1 MEKALQKAKRH
12 SLWLLPI
19 ILISYFIVGFP
30 DGAFT
35 VSWDA
40 MELGLGL
47 VTFHSGIILVGYS
60 ITYTLAGINLAW
72 LNRWMKLQTIY
83 LLGLM
88 IMGLGFVGLAFSPNF
103 AMVLTTVT
111 VYGFGTGAAAASMNA
126 YMAKH
131 FTAKQN
137 NWMHFF
143 WGAGAAVSPLI
154 MGRLLVLD
162 FSQQADYSF
171 NVYAYS
177 WTAGYL
183 VIAAFVGA
191 IGLMLIVS
199 MTRKIWTNDADTAQ
213 TQQAEDIADKKRYLT
228 QKWHQAVEIAT
239 FFFLGGTD
247 YTVVFFTGTVL
258 MRTRGFTLADVA
270 IFSTVY
276 YAGMTLGRLFFGW
289 SAKWLKETTIIR
301 LGIGIA
307 TVGILT
313 LWFTSSIAGMAL
325 AGFGL
330 GPLLPTLVSDTS
342 NRFKPAI
349 ISKLVGY
356 ELAAFGAGIA
366 ALFFF
371 TSIVLTVTTYEALF
385 PIVLAFVVLVFVCNE
400 ILVRA
405 AKSAARKKSDQTHP
419 STK

>member
-1 MEKALQKAKRH
+1 MKTTIKRK
-12 SLWLLPI
+12 SWLLLPV
-19 ILISYFIVGFP
+19 ILISYFVVGFP

-60 ITYTLAGINLAW
+60 VTYTLAGVILAW
-72 LNRWMKLQTIY
+72 LNKYMKLQTVY
-83 LLGLM
+83 LLGLV
-88 IMGLGFVGLAFSPNF
+88 IMGLGFVGLGFSPNF
-103 AMVLTTVT
+103 TMVLVTVT
-111 VYGFGTGAAAASMNA
+111 VYGFGTGAMAASMNA

-154 MGRLLVLD
+154 MGRLLILD
-162 FSQQADYSF
+162 FSQQYVYGQGYVI
-171 NVYAYS
+171 NVYEYGWA
-177 WTAGYL
+177 AGYV
-183 VIAAFVGA
+183 VIAAIVGVV
-191 IGLMLIVS
+191 GLMLLIS
-199 MTRKIWTNDADTAQ
+199 MYKKIWLDDDSAIEEQ
-213 TQQAEDIADKKRYLT
+213 KAENKTEKKRYLT
-228 QKWHQAVEIAT
+228 KKWHQVVEIAT

-258 MRTRGFTLADVA
+258 MRTRGFALVDVA

-276 YAGMTLGRLFFGW
+276 YAGMTMGRFTFGW
-289 SAKWLKETTIIR
+289 LAKWLKETTIIR
-301 LGIGIA
+301 AGIVIA
-307 TVGILT
+307 AAGILV
-313 LWFTSSIAGMAL
+313 LWFTSNIAGMAL

-330 GPLLPTLVSDTS
+330 GPLLPTLVCDTS
-342 NRFKPAI
+342 NRFTPRV

-366 ALFFF
+366 VLFFI
-371 TSIVLTVTTYEALF
+371 TSVVLTVTTYEALF
-385 PIVLAFVVLVFVCNE
+385 PIVLAFVVLVFICNE

-405 AKSAARKKSDQTHP
+405 CRVSGVGADHEAAIA
-419 STK
+419 